1 MVEVRG
7 RGGMGARVR
16 KEIRGGKDM
25 CSGDQEVG
33 STGMV
38 RDGRGVGQGLGV
50 VWHIVVIWHV
60 VEDIARVG
68 EGVRGTIVGGMR

>member
-1 MVEVRG
+1 MGVRVREEVRG
-7 RGGMGARVR
+7 R
-16 KEIRGGKDM
+16 KDM
-25 CSGDQEVG
+25 CSGDQDVG
-33 STGMV
+33 STRMV
-38 RDGRGVGQGLGV
+38 GDGRGVGQGLGM